1 MSQQTTTL
9 KTRRNRLSPYTA
21 AERRMKKTV
30 VIHDGDPIAMR
41 HLERGIGRK
50 SFGKKSQM

>member
-1 MSQQTTTL
+1 MLPQTTTP

-21 AERRMKKTV
+21 AERRMKKTA
-30 VIHDGDPIAMR
+30 VIPDGDPIVMR
-41 HLERGIGRK
+41 HLERGLSRK